1 MFYEDRESNEQEED
15 RERVEDRESKEQEED
30 RERVEDRESN
40 EQEEDRERVE
50 DRESK
55 EQEEDRERVEDRE
68 SKEQEEDRERVEDR
82 ESNEQEED
90 RERVEDREKDRES
103 KEQEEDRERVE
114 DRESNEQE
122 EDRERVEDRESKEQ
136 EEDRERVEDRES
148 NEQEEDRERV
158 EDRESKEQEEDR
170 ERVEDRES
178 NEQEEDRERVEDR
191 ESKEQEE
198 DRERVEDRES
208 NEQEE
213 DRERVEDR
221 ESKEQEE
228 DRERVEDRESKEQ
241 EEDRERV
248 EDRESNE
255 QEEDRERLCSSI
267 PSTLPDPKAVSLM
280 TAKLST
286 SCPRDFHPL
295 EGEGNAL
302 SPNGK
307 DEVYDRMLLDYFL
320 SYHQFSH
327 LLCRVAINCEKFTET
342 LVKLSVLIAY
352 EGLPLHLAIFPKL
365 WTELC
370 QSQSALAKTC
380 VKLLCEDPAFSEYIK
395 CILMDERTFLNNNVA
410 YSFLTC
416 FLHKVQCV
424 GDEPAERAEQ
434 PAARTH
440 RSPLELS
447 KTSGLLNAD
456 LRALVLLLSVSPP
469 QAVDPALGPAL
480 QELLARC
487 RVCVQQRSALE
498 LEAKEHK
505 AKAEEEGAT
514 PVKRRRVSSEG
525 GETAPPSHL
534 FLPPLHLFLPLP
546 TSPPPSLHLL
556 LPPLHLL
563 LPPSTSSLPPPSPPP
578 PLPPLHLL
586 LPPPL
591 QRGEARAA
599 GGSDVGHGDERLLL
613 PHRPRHGAG
622 PPLSREAGE
631 EPERHNDDEEEG
643 RRCEGQSEEGQEEK
657 EAGSK
662 TSLAPPL
669 PEDNAAAFPSSLG
682 LVGEGPEGCVPGRLL
697 PPDMLDMLYRTV
709 EATIAIVTKLS
720 VKGPPTS

>member
-1 MFYEDRESNEQEED
+1 MWQ
-15 RERVEDRESKEQEED
+15 
-30 RERVEDRESN
+30 
-40 EQEEDRERVE
+40 
-50 DRESK
+50 
-55 EQEEDRERVEDRE
+55 
-68 SKEQEEDRERVEDR
+68 
-82 ESNEQEED
+82 
-90 RERVEDREKDRES
+90 
-103 KEQEEDRERVE
+103 
-114 DRESNEQE
+114 
-122 EDRERVEDRESKEQ
+122 
-136 EEDRERVEDRES
+136 
-148 NEQEEDRERV
+148 
-158 EDRESKEQEEDR
+158 
-170 ERVEDRES
+170 
-178 NEQEEDRERVEDR
+178 
-191 ESKEQEE
+191 
-198 DRERVEDRES
+198 
-208 NEQEE
+208 
-213 DRERVEDR
+213 
-221 ESKEQEE
+221 
-228 DRERVEDRESKEQ
+228 
-241 EEDRERV
+241 
-248 EDRESNE
+248 
-255 QEEDRERLCSSI
+255 LCSSI
-267 PSTLPDPKAVSLM
+267 PSTLPDPKAVFLM

-416 FLHKVQCV
+416 FLHKVQV
-424 GDEPAERAEQ
+424 
-434 PAARTH
+434 
-440 RSPLELS
+440 LS
-447 KTSGLLNAD
+447 
-456 LRALVLLLSVSPP
+456 
-469 QAVDPALGPAL
+469 GPSCSNL
-480 QELLARC
+480 IT
-487 RVCVQQRSALE
+487 
-498 LEAKEHK
+498 
-505 AKAEEEGAT
+505 EEEGAT

-525 GETAPPSHL
+525 GETAPPSL
-534 FLPPLHLFLPLP
+534 
-546 TSPPPSLHLL
+546 
-556 LPPLHLL
+556 
-563 LPPSTSSLPPPSPPP
+563 PSTSSSLPSTSSSLPPTSSSSLPSTSSSLPSTSSSLPSTSSSLPPCNEVKPEQQEALTSDTETRDSSSLIDPGTEQDPPSPEP
-578 PLPPLHLL
+578 
-586 LPPPL
+586 
-591 QRGEARAA
+591 
-599 GGSDVGHGDERLLL
+599 
-613 PHRPRHGAG
+613 G
-622 PPLSREAGE
+622 PPTASSSGNNMDSSPKEEKMEASSSSSSSSFSSSSSSLLQEAGE

-682 LVGEGPEGCVPGRLL
+682 LVGEGPEGCIGPAPSSSSSSSSSSPQAFPGASS

>member
-1 MFYEDRESNEQEED
+1 MWQ
-15 RERVEDRESKEQEED
+15 
-30 RERVEDRESN
+30 
-40 EQEEDRERVE
+40 
-50 DRESK
+50 
-55 EQEEDRERVEDRE
+55 
-68 SKEQEEDRERVEDR
+68 
-82 ESNEQEED
+82 
-90 RERVEDREKDRES
+90 
-103 KEQEEDRERVE
+103 
-114 DRESNEQE
+114 
-122 EDRERVEDRESKEQ
+122 
-136 EEDRERVEDRES
+136 
-148 NEQEEDRERV
+148 
-158 EDRESKEQEEDR
+158 
-170 ERVEDRES
+170 
-178 NEQEEDRERVEDR
+178 
-191 ESKEQEE
+191 
-198 DRERVEDRES
+198 
-208 NEQEE
+208 
-213 DRERVEDR
+213 
-221 ESKEQEE
+221 
-228 DRERVEDRESKEQ
+228 
-241 EEDRERV
+241 
-248 EDRESNE
+248 
-255 QEEDRERLCSSI
+255 LCSSI

-416 FLHKVQCV
+416 FLHKVQVLSGPSCSNLISV
-424 GDEPAERAEQ
+424 LVTNLLSEQ
-434 PAARTH
+434 SSLQPELIAH
-440 RSPLELS
+440 RLELS

-525 GETAPPSHL
+525 GETAPPSL
-534 FLPPLHLFLPLP
+534 
-546 TSPPPSLHLL
+546 
-556 LPPLHLL
+556 
-563 LPPSTSSLPPPSPPP
+563 PSTSSSLPSTSSSSLLPLLSPSTSSSLPSTPPPYPPPPPSPPP
-578 PLPPLHLL
+578 PPPSTSLLPPPP